1 MSEQDNPEFFDP
13 VDEINRII
21 SSTDR
26 IALPSIYEKVQKLD
40 VVGEGKAL
48 VASANARALP
58 TRRVG
63 KFEMLEV
70 LERSLNRTV
79 LNLANPGE
87 RVFTA
92 LRELSDFLNMATT
105 GAKPKVA
112 DAHRDLLP
120 VGHPLSTR
128 EHNFSQQE
136 VAQFHAEWMSADP
149 RIAEAFRPLV
159 ASAFIAPASSLER
172 EYVIAKLEATPA
184 SEVPRDIILGLTADG
199 GDPYGG
205 GNSFLARS
213 TRAKAQRRDRRG
225 RFAYMGGG
233 ARIWLGKQFSAR
245 STLFRFAGYNS
256 QNDSFDLE
264 GLPNT
269 PYQGKIISVPA
280 SKVEAIKAILP
291 EIPGLKSP
299 ASKSVAKDI
308 IVDPS
313 SLELRDAPTGWTK
326 VSSENGVDT
335 FRSADG
341 WIATRYPDSASAP
354 NEPSIKRVR
363 GANVDKSIDPD
374 LPVYHIAKGS
384 NDGLVTDK
392 PFAVTQSWGDTQ
404 ALISRY
410 DKKTDPKPKAT
421 LEEQPEEFLE
431 GWTKGVYQ
439 VVKSDNE
446 NPYIIAKEDTADGK
460 TAFTDPSGRYVAIKL
475 ATVLNPNWGAD
486 AQGAKDV
493 KDRGDSRTRS
503 QVLDSGKPIETFD
516 GAQKWDGNVE
526 NLYRLERVKSDGRR
540 EVIGFYQDPDDIERD
555 TEVPPVEDK
564 SNDFYQ
570 NVIADTLQNGGNTI
584 DFVDGNAPEDGY
596 IIAHEPDVLRQDG
609 TLGKREE
616 VIKPEDFADPIEGPK
631 LLRAFVL
638 KNQDKLTKQGFY
650 LGTWKDTVDVT
661 DENGKV
667 TGQREMVFLDVSE
680 YERDFDKAFDMSE
693 ARKEIAY
700 YGVSEGKSFYT
711 ADEKRR
717 REIIR
722 KTPKLDQAEKA
733 RLKQVHRDAQKAYGE
748 WQKNNKEEYWA
759 LSPKGLLT
767 ARLDEKGYS
776 MPNPRLEQENKE
788 LYDLYFAEYEAQVAY
803 GEYEANYLRS
813 IFEMEP
819 SGFGQPRRDPG
830 GEGYGFGS
838 DQGFLRIRNKYVAED
853 TTTVARNENL
863 RNGGEPTPDDIQM
876 DFLIRQSKLKDDTAF
891 YRGIN
896 LDPELVKELT
906 PGDTYHSRAFSS
918 MALDKEVALVY
929 VNGRQPHTP
938 DKVKTV
944 FRMLCP
950 KGMNA
955 IHVGG
960 NEVVLPRN
968 TKMRIIRKSE
978 VDGITYFDVDVE
990 PQTKEE
996 INARIQGRVPRPEP
1010 SESSSKLPGDDGGGT
1025 DGLGDGG
1032 PFPVNYSPKSTVE
1045 GPEQAPRVTDPNN
1058 AIWLSL
1064 AKDELGVTLND
1075 IIDEAITINQYN
1087 DPEKHL
1093 ARRLKKNVAESIT
1106 EKLRNVDN
1114 EEFLEMAVSL
1124 KMHRREDLFWDD
1136 ESLKDIGSIPVAYQV
1151 GGEQNTSYGT
1161 IADLVTSRPMG
1172 DTLPQDLIDRLN
1184 TGKIS
1189 RKDAKEVV
1197 RLMNESGRA
1206 PYSDIV
1212 FVNKDSEESMYI
1224 LREKVA
1230 SDLVA
1235 QWASTSNGGQPMSLA
1250 IQDLAFKEFDIDR
1263 PAEWKVEGE
1272 LKDQISE
1279 IKNNHENLIRKFLRA
1294 QYEMTQ
1300 EYFQKKGISKVTLY
1314 RGIRNFT
1321 AHDMKKSTFPSS
1333 KGFTASIRLRP
1344 MSSWSTSEG
1353 VAVGFARG
1361 ADSKI
1366 FRKEYDVKDII
1377 AFPGTGVGCYD
1388 EREMVVL
1395 GGVTD
1400 SVDVADYNPQNT
1412 PSVVYNSP
1420 EPQPI
1425 TYKKEQPQ
1433 IQVNNAPVDLSRIP
1447 PDDGGDEPDSDSDPD
1462 EINIFDLE
1470 NPDYTK
1476 PGFYKFEIVKNLAAT
1491 DEMQEVSDSEIVDLS
1506 DWFNLF
1512 STDELEW
1519 GENGKRAVGSIRLLS
1534 LDRSEFGEG
1543 EWGGDYEFTD
1553 LLYDIEQNI
1562 NFGGVEPFKK
1572 GSVLKRVMDGY
1583 IAGEDPEISK
1593 EELAQFFKDYSKHFD
1608 EDITDSYL
1616 VPSIEDEQFM
1626 KLLREEVVSNLV
1638 HVWAETSNGDHPM
1651 SHALQDIAKTVLGV
1665 EDSADWENGKT
1676 QDQKDE
1682 LFNAALEIK
1691 ENYGEALRALVKAQY
1706 RLTQEWLEDRGIE
1719 KLVVYRGI
1727 REPKG
1732 VDNKKGLVQL
1742 RPLSSWS
1749 QNQRVALKFTGGVPN
1764 QTGGMLRTVIDAKD
1778 VFSTPFTGFGC
1789 LDEDEI
1795 VVIGGKKTAEMRS
1808 VQDVWGGWT
1817 DKPEA
1822 QPQIQVNNAP
1832 ISNAPKK
1839 PMSNTERK
1847 RLEREQRKAEE
1858 AVAPS
1863 PEQIKEEI
1871 KQAQQ
1876 ELAQVAQALPVS
1888 VDDFFDPNNP
1898 LNILGARNITNEI
1911 TGTNVD
1917 RDNLS
1922 KDEILRQKILF
1933 MEPTKE
1939 WYDLLDQVEKSG
1951 TPIARE
1957 IISKM
1962 KKNNSRLIQ
1971 KVREAQ
1977 LEERQAQIEYET
1989 ASKDILNVVNT
2000 LVNNALTR
2008 PNDVP
2013 SLNAATSDLMTELD
2027 EYFGGNPNN
2036 KSLENSNS
2044 LFKMALMSVYAT
2056 NNPDIAK
2063 LHPDF
2068 NIDDVAKVVS
2078 DLISQVGS
2086 AYARYGNSSATPDR
2100 NALTKE
2106 IQKIYIKSFFG
2117 GVNPADMSNTIRI
2130 LSNLSNI
2137 NALDSILPKDI
2148 ISILA
2153 DKSKVFSRKRKNL
2166 QSKRIDS
2173 LLEKEDLAKR
2183 LAKTTKEV
2191 LSENG
2196 LEFDHGVEVSS
2207 QDVNWSG
2214 VHNFKFG
2221 VDSQNNLEFQPTQ
2234 VPDDEKQMLAPELK
2248 NVNGAIDILNQALQ
2262 AYPKPVALALRQFLI
2277 DNKSDFSFFT
2287 TSRGVT
2293 VMVNKD
2299 KMEEIHDVGDLSG
2312 VIKRLGIS
2320 GTDRDGAVETTVHE
2334 LLHLIVNGIF
2344 RNEMNSIAWAKQSRE
2359 TNNVSPDG
2367 KISHDFVDGNYGNV
2381 AYPPSGNYL
2390 TEEDLM
2396 RMIKTNE
2403 LGAASP
2409 NFASPYIGKYG
2420 NAAAAQAGI
2429 GQSPFSH
2436 GELLSTLFE
2445 SLLGGGVT
2453 GLLSTSSNPKRVMS
2467 GTNPDGSPRYITID
2481 DSVFSESMIPFGVS
2495 MIVVLNEL
2503 AKRKLKIA

>member
-1 MSEQDNPEFFDP
+1 
-13 VDEINRII
+13 
-21 SSTDR
+21 
-26 IALPSIYEKVQKLD
+26 
-40 VVGEGKAL
+40 
-48 VASANARALP
+48 
-58 TRRVG
+58 
-63 KFEMLEV
+63 
-70 LERSLNRTV
+70 
-79 LNLANPGE
+79 
-87 RVFTA
+87 
-92 LRELSDFLNMATT
+92 
-105 GAKPKVA
+105 
-112 DAHRDLLP
+112 
-120 VGHPLSTR
+120 
-128 EHNFSQQE
+128 
-136 VAQFHAEWMSADP
+136 
-149 RIAEAFRPLV
+149 
-159 ASAFIAPASSLER
+159 
-172 EYVIAKLEATPA
+172 
-184 SEVPRDIILGLTADG
+184 
-199 GDPYGG
+199 
-205 GNSFLARS
+205 
-213 TRAKAQRRDRRG
+213 
-225 RFAYMGGG
+225 
-233 ARIWLGKQFSAR
+233 
-245 STLFRFAGYNS
+245 
-256 QNDSFDLE
+256 
-264 GLPNT
+264 
-269 PYQGKIISVPA
+269 
-280 SKVEAIKAILP
+280 
-291 EIPGLKSP
+291 
-299 ASKSVAKDI
+299 
-308 IVDPS
+308 
-313 SLELRDAPTGWTK
+313 
-326 VSSENGVDT
+326 
-335 FRSADG
+335 
-341 WIATRYPDSASAP
+341 
-354 NEPSIKRVR
+354 
-363 GANVDKSIDPD
+363 
-374 LPVYHIAKGS
+374 
-384 NDGLVTDK
+384 
-392 PFAVTQSWGDTQ
+392 
-404 ALISRY
+404 LISRY

-421 LEEQPEEFLE
+421 LEEQPEEFIE
-431 GWTKGVYQ
+431 GWTKGKGGYIPGKWNAYTEV
-439 VVKSDNE
+439 SDR
-446 NPYIIAKEDTADGK
+446 AGGK
-460 TAFTDPSGRYVAIKL
+460 DFYTDPSGRYVAVKL
-475 ATVLNPNWGAD
+475 ATPPATWET
-486 AQGAKDV
+486 GAKEYKEREDE
-493 KDRGDSRTRS
+493 RTRK
-503 QVLDSGKPIETFD
+503 QVLESGLPIETFD
-516 GAQKWDGNVE
+516 GAQNWDGNVD

-540 EVIGFYQDPDDIERD
+540 EVIGFYQDPDDIEKD
-555 TEVPPVEDK
+555 TEIPPTEDK
-564 SNDFYQ
+564 SQDFYES
-570 NVIADTLQNGGNTI
+570 VIADTLQNGGNTI
-584 DFVDGNAPEDGY
+584 DFVDGNWPEDGY

-609 TLGKREE
+609 TIGKREE
-616 VIKPEDFADPIEGPK
+616 VVSPEKFADPIEGPK

-638 KNQDKLTKQGFY
+638 KNQDKLSQQGFY
-650 LGTWKDTVDVT
+650 LGTWKDTVPVT
-661 DENGKV
+661 DANGKV
-667 TGQREMVFLDVSE
+667 TEEREMVFIDVSE
-680 YERDFDKAFDMSE
+680 YEPNFDKAIDMAE
-693 ARKEIAY
+693 ARKEIAI
-700 YGVSEGKSFYT
+700 YGVATYDKEGNKGTSLYV

-717 REIIR
+717 REIVR
-722 KTPKLDQAEKA
+722 KTPVFDQVESKRVLEEADKIIKEESKWFSDNNLEMQRTRVAFWKGGGDDAIPNPELQKDYPEIYRRLKRRFDAEKS
-733 RLKQVHRDAQKAYGE
+733 RRSVFQ
-748 WQKNNKEEYWA
+748 
-759 LSPKGLLT
+759 
-767 ARLDEKGYS
+767 
-776 MPNPRLEQENKE
+776 
-788 LYDLYFAEYEAQVAY
+788 
-803 GEYEANYLRS
+803 NYIRS
-813 IFEMEP
+813 IFQM
-819 SGFGQPRRDPG
+819 SDGMDPG
-830 GEGYGFGS
+830 GRNDGLSGES
-838 DQGFLRIRNKYVAED
+838 LRTRDKYVGHDRKTLEMNKA
-853 TTTVARNENL
+853 L
-863 RNGGEPTPDDIQM
+863 RDGVDVSDKVKRV
-876 DFLIRQSKLKDDTAF
+876 DALVRKSKLKDDTQF
-891 YRGIN
+891 FRGAW
-896 LDPELVKELT
+896 LDPELVKDMT
-906 PGDTYHSRAFSS
+906 PGDMFFDRAFQSMGLEESTASS
-918 MALDKEVALVY
+918 YLD
-929 VNGRQPHTP
+929 
-938 DKVKTV
+938 
-944 FRMLCP
+944 FREKDYPGKSRVIFRLLLP

-960 NEVVLPRN
+960 DEVIARRN

-978 VDGITYFDVDVE
+978 LDGTTYFDVDVE

-996 INARIQGRVPRPEP
+996 IDARIQGRVPRPQEP
-1010 SESSSKLPGDDGGGT
+1010 EDGSSSSELPGDDGGGT

-1093 ARRLKKNVAESIT
+1093 AKRLKANVAESIT

-1151 GGEQNTSYGT
+1151 GGEQKTSYGT

-1235 QWASTSNGGQPMSLA
+1235 QWASSSNDGHPMSLA
-1250 IQDLAFKEFDIDR
+1250 IQDAAFKEFDIDR
-1263 PAEWKVEGE
+1263 PAGWRVSDE
-1272 LKDQISE
+1272 LKDQIAE
-1279 IKNNHENLIRKFLRA
+1279 ITNNHEKLLRAFLRA
-1294 QYEMTQ
+1294 QYEATQ

-1314 RGIRNFT
+1314 RGVKDFN
-1321 AHDMKKSTFPSS
+1321 AHDMTESTFPTSN
-1333 KGFTASIRLRP
+1333 GFTASIKLRP
-1344 MSSWSTSEG
+1344 LSSWSTSEG
-1353 VAVGFARG
+1353 VAIGFARNEDG
-1361 ADSKI
+1361 QV

-1447 PDDGGDEPDSDSDPD
+1447 PDDGGDEPELDIFELEGVDIFKPQIYKAEVSRNLGDSPELQEVADSEMIELADYF
-1462 EINIFDLE
+1462 NIFR
-1470 NPDYTK
+1470 
-1476 PGFYKFEIVKNLAAT
+1476 
-1491 DEMQEVSDSEIVDLS
+1491 S
-1506 DWFNLF
+1506 
-1512 STDELEW
+1512 DELDWAEDEEKFID
-1519 GENGKRAVGSIRLLS
+1519 GIKLVVFT
-1534 LDRSEFGEG
+1534 DG
-1543 EWGGDYEFTD
+1543 EWSGEREFTD
-1553 LLYDIEQNI
+1553 ILYYIQQDMKA
-1562 NFGGVEPFKK
+1562 GGVEPFKE
-1572 GSVLKRVMDGY
+1572 GSVLKRVVESYLNRENGV
-1583 IAGEDPEISK
+1583 ISK
-1593 EELAQFFKDYSKHFD
+1593 SDLGQFFEEYNEHFGVDYA
-1608 EDITDSYL
+1608 DSYL
-1616 VPSIEDEQFM
+1616 VPDIEDPEFARM
-1626 KLLREEVVSNLV
+1626 LREEVASNLV
-1638 HVWAETSNGDHPM
+1638 HQWAQTSNDNHPM
-1651 SHALQDIAKTVLGV
+1651 SHAIQEIAEEMFGIKDSPEWDWGTSPEISLGLT
-1665 EDSADWENGKT
+1665 S
-1676 QDQKDE
+1676 KDYVTRQI
-1682 LFNAALEIK
+1682 AEIK
-1691 ENYGEALRALVKAQY
+1691 EKNGEFLKAFVKAQY
-1706 RLTQEWLEDRGIE
+1706 RLTQEWFEDRGID
-1719 KLVVYRGI
+1719 KITVYRGI
-1727 REPKG
+1727 
-1732 VDNKKGLVQL
+1732 KKAKSTVSGEGMAGL

-1749 QNQRVALKFTGGVPN
+1749 TNISTAEDFTRGSLGESLEKS
-1764 QTGGMLRTVIDAKD
+1764 MLLRREVD
-1778 VFSTPFTGFGC
+1778 VKEIFSTPLTGVGC
-1789 LDEDEI
+1789 LAEYE
-1795 VVIGGKKTAEMRS
+1795 VVLLGGKKVVDFASPKDVRMGMWPTAPTEI
-1808 VQDVWGGWT
+1808 
-1817 DKPEA
+1817 P
-1822 QPQIQVNNAP
+1822 VNNAP

-2106 IQKIYIKSFFG
+2106 IQKIYIKSLFG